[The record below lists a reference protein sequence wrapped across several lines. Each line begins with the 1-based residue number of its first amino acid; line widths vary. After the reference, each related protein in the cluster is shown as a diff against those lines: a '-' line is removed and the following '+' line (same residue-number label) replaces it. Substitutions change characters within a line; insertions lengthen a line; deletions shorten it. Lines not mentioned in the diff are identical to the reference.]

1 MASVHRRTIGRY
13 EILGEL
19 GRGMMGVV
27 YEARDPALGRVIA
40 LKTINPTYVA
50 APADREEFERRFVA
64 EARIAGRLSHPG
76 IVVVHD
82 VGRDEE
88 DGLLFIAFERLSGA
102 PLATAFGRAN
112 RLPWRDSLAITR
124 QVAEALQHAHEHGV
138 IHRDIKPAN
147 IMLLPSGQPKVM
159 DFGIAKVEAAHLT
172 AAGQFFGTPLYM
184 SPEQALS
191 QKVDARTD
199 VFSLGAVAYALL
211 TGRQAFEGESVVK
224 ILGRVVYHDP
234 LPPTSLD
241 PTLPPDVDYLLAR
254 ALAKNPNDRYRE
266 ARDLAADIEDILEG
280 RPPRHRAGWTAP
292 PPIPQSDLE
301 PTLVA
306 ALGPGAFMPTITVG
320 PGSGS
325 GELIPPLPAVLRARR
340 RGRLSARSLALLGAA
355 AIALA
360 GLAGSRGWFSAA
372 PHPPARPSVSL
383 GAPPATAP
391 PLSSVPATLPALPAP
406 ATTEPKADA
415 ASASSPARV
424 VVDVEHPLESGR
436 LRMWL
441 DDEELLVDRLK
452 GEVTKNLVLFKLRS
466 GVLTEV
472 LDLTPGRHRFKVE
485 VSWNDQ
491 VRSEEIPARFLPG
504 ETYRLEVRLG
514 RMKKDLSLR
523 WTR

>member
-1 MASVHRRTIGRY
+1 MATVHRRTIGRY

-27 YEARDPALGRVIA
+27 YEAHDPALGRTIA

-50 APADREEFERRFVA
+50 GPADREEFERRFVA
-64 EARIAGRLSHPG
+64 EARTAGRLSHPG

-102 PLATAFGRAN
+102 PLATVFGRGT
-112 RLPWRDSLAITR
+112 RLPWRESLAITR
-124 QVAEALQHAHEHGV
+124 QVAEALQHAHEQGV
-138 IHRDIKPAN
+138 IHRDVKPAN

-211 TGRQAFEGESVVK
+211 TGRQDFEGESVVK
-224 ILGRVVYHDP
+224 ILGRVVYQDP

-241 PTLPPDVDYLLAR
+241 ATLPADVDYLLAR
-254 ALAKNPNDRYRE
+254 ALAKNPDDRYRE
-266 ARDLAADIEDILEG
+266 ARELAGDIEDILDG
-280 RPPRHRAGWTAP
+280 RPPRHRAGWTPP
-292 PPIPQSDLE
+292 PPIPHTDIE

-320 PGSGS
+320 PGFGS
-325 GELIPPLPAVLRARR
+325 GELAPPLPAVLRARP
-340 RGRLSARSLALLGAA
+340 RGILRLPARTLALLGALLL
-355 AIALA
+355 ALA
-360 GLAGSRGWFSAA
+360 GLASSRGWFSPA
-372 PHPPARPSVSL
+372 PHPQTPPSLSPE
-383 GAPPATAP
+383 APPPAALAP
-391 PLSSVPATLPALPAP
+391 SPAPSILPAVP
-406 ATTEPKADA
+406 EPKAA
-415 ASASSPARV
+415 ADSVPPPARV

-452 GEVTKNLVLFKLRS
+452 GEVTTNLVLFKLRS

-472 LDLTPGRHRFKVE
+472 LDLGPGRHRFRVE

-491 VRSEEIPARFLPG
+491 VRTEEIPARFLPG